1 MDNSANLIGKNLE
14 ELRNI
19 FMAAGYETK
28 DPSLLAHNLYKK
40 YGKPLSSIEAYP
52 KSLRWFLEDNFS
64 IEVYNLF

>member
-1 MDNSANLIGKNLE
+1 
-14 ELRNI
+14 
-19 FMAAGYETK
+19 MAAGYETK